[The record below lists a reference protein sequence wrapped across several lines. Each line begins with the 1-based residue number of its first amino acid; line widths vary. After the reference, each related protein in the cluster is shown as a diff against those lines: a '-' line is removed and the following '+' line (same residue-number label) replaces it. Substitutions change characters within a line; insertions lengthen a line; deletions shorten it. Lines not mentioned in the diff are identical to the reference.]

1 MMHRR
6 GSKDGP
12 GAGANT
18 SFVLHEP
25 EVGGTGAA
33 HARARRDQV
42 VGCGVV
48 TVTVLGAHVPAS
60 SVAPLT
66 LKDRVHWGDAVHD
79 STGRGTGSAQGIPH
93 PGSEYAI
100 RVGGVQELP

>member
-25 EVGGTGAA
+25 EVGETAAA

-42 VGCGVV
+42 SCCVV
-48 TVTVLGAHVPAS
+48 TDTVLGAHVPAS

-79 STGRGTGSAQGIPH
+79 STRRGTGSAQGIPH
-93 PGSEYAI
+93 PRSEYAI
-100 RVGGVQELP
+100 KFGGVHELP